1 MSNQDAPSVANAR
14 AAAATAKFIAIRIEH
29 GPQEALISGL
39 DGLRLQAVALR
50 AERAATGEELPMP
63 VACTIAELGVG
74 KTIGAQRLERMHRP
88 ADPNDIRRPVII
100 ATLDTTGQQISIPQ
114 AILIALKK
122 RNATH
127 ASKPALAWERAFKAL
142 REHDV
147 QLVIFDET
155 NRAARRPTMGAV
167 IGGDLMDMLAI
178 GEAGVAFLGT
188 TEAKKVFNRVPAL
201 KDRMKS
207 PVVMKP
213 LEWYD
218 DEERQIFV
226 EFLENLDQAMLDRGL
241 VTELAGLGDYV
252 GKSLDQLSLAG
263 EAANEGLSD
272 HSLADHETDN
282 DAGFYDRY
290 DGHDGGDDGN
300 DGGGDGDGDGSSAN
314 DHQDNDNEV
323 VETNDTAKLLWEVCR
338 GRLRPLCLLLEE
350 AVRLIHFDN
359 DLLVVTHDVL
369 AQAVENHSREN
380 ENISYNPFL
389 GENPA

>member
-1 MSNQDAPSVANAR
+1 MSIKEDPSVANAR
-14 AAAATAKFIAIRIEH
+14 AATATARFSVIRTDH
-29 GPQEALISGL
+29 GPQNALISGL
-39 DGLRLQAVALR
+39 DGFRLQAVALR
-50 AERAATGEELPMP
+50 EQRAETGESLPMP

-88 ADPNDIRRPVII
+88 TDPDDIRRPVII

-114 AILIALKK
+114 SILIALKK
-122 RNATH
+122 KNATH
-127 ASKPALAWERAFKAL
+127 AIKPAIAWERAHRAL

-147 QLVIFDET
+147 QLVIFDEM

-167 IGGDLMDMLAI
+167 IGGDLMDMLVV
-178 GEAGVAFLGT
+178 GEAAVAFLGT

-218 DEERQIFV
+218 AEERAIFV
-226 EFLENLDQAMLDRGL
+226 EFLEQMDEAMQERGI
-241 VTELAGLGDYV
+241 VTAQAGLADYI
-252 GKSLDQLSLAG
+252 GKHLDQLPPAG
-263 EAANEGLSD
+263 EADCDETYRHGIAN
-272 HSLADHETDN
+272 H
-282 DAGFYDRY
+282 
-290 DGHDGGDDGN
+290 
-300 DGGGDGDGDGSSAN
+300 DGDGD
-314 DHQDNDNEV
+314 DVDQDDDDEV
-323 VETNDTAKLLWEVCR
+323 VETKDTARLLWEICR

-359 DLLVVTHDVL
+359 EELVITHDVL

-380 ENISYNPFL
+380 EIISYNPFL

>member
-1 MSNQDAPSVANAR
+1 MSNQEAPSFANAR

-29 GPQEALISGL
+29 DPQEALISGL

-88 ADPNDIRRPVII
+88 TDPDDIRRPVII
-100 ATLDTTGQQISIPQ
+100 ATLDTTGQPVSVPQ
-114 AILIALKK
+114 SILIALKK
-122 RNATH
+122 KNPTH
-127 ASKPALAWERAFKAL
+127 ASKPSTAWERAHKAL

-147 QLVIFDET
+147 ELVIFDET
-155 NRAARRPTMGAV
+155 NRAARRPTMGGV
-167 IGGDLMDMLAI
+167 IGGDLMDMVNV
-178 GEAGVAFLGT
+178 GEAAVAFLGT

-218 DEERQIFV
+218 DEERSIFV
-226 EFLENLDQAMLDRGL
+226 EFLENMDQAMLDRGL

-252 GKSLDQLSLAG
+252 GKTLDQAYPFG
-263 EAANEGLSD
+263 E
-272 HSLADHETDN
+272 
-282 DAGFYDRY
+282 RQ
-290 DGHDGGDDGN
+290 GGDLSGHSS
-300 DGGGDGDGDGSSAN
+300 GDHGDAS
-314 DHQDNDNEV
+314 V
-323 VETNDTAKLLWEVCR
+323 DTKDTSKLLWEVCR

-359 DLLVVTHDVL
+359 DGLVVTHDVL

-380 ENISYNPFL
+380 EIISYNPFL